1 MRRVPVLIF
10 FLVFLCRVLA
20 SPLPLTAKDVSLM
33 LRSGYSSDVILH
45 ELASRHFSDVC
56 DASVENQLLKAGAS
70 QALVDALRSGVYKSS
85 ESETELAKQRLA
97 AQEIARAKVL
107 ESNHGG
113 DLQSVPATV
122 ASGPAPFQ
130 QSGGTIYDHLK
141 GDLVY
146 WHNGAL
152 VPFDDAEL
160 DKKKIYLLFFSAI
173 SSKEGRELTATL
185 RNYYNR
191 VAPKHP
197 EFEVIFFSLDRSPFA
212 MENYIS
218 QTEMPWPAVAYDKR
232 SGKAGAFAQ
241 NVIHQI
247 PHFIL
252 AEVSGRPLSDSGEN
266 PANLDKVLNDL
277 DKILAAGN

>member
-20 SPLPLTAKDVSLM
+20 TPLPLTGKDVSLM
-33 LRSGYSSDVILH
+33 LRSGYSSDVILR
-45 ELASRHFSDVC
+45 ELSSRHFSDAF
-56 DASVENQLLKAGAS
+56 DAAIEKELIKAGAS
-70 QALVDALRSGVYKSS
+70 QTLVDALRSGVYKSS
-85 ESETELAKQRLA
+85 DSETELAKQRLA
-97 AQEIARAKVL
+97 AQEIARAKLL
-107 ESNHGG
+107 ESN
-113 DLQSVPATV
+113 DDRNQQSVTTS

-130 QSGGTIYDHLK
+130 QSGGTVYDHLK

-152 VPFDDAEL
+152 VPFDDAALE
-160 DKKKIYLLFFSAI
+160 KKKIYLLFFSAI

-185 RNYYNR
+185 RDYYNR

-197 EFEVIFFSLDRSPFA
+197 EFEVIFFSVDRSSFA

-218 QTEMPWPAVAYDKR
+218 QTNMPWPAVAYDKR

-241 NVIHQI
+241 NLVRQI
-247 PHFIL
+247 PYFVL
-252 AEVSGRPLSDSGEN
+252 AEVNGRPLSDSGGN
-266 PANLDKVLNDL
+266 PANLDKVLSDL
-277 DKILAAGN
+277 DKILAAEK